1 VATTTYD
8 DLAAAKPTLQLH
20 ARAQCYSIA
29 VECKDEKRGRA
40 AFVCSK
46 SEKYRATGK
55 DPDMHKS
62 KQRPNTGTMKT
73 ECPFKIIFKRD
84 DSTGGW
90 YVVSQKNDHNHDA
103 VSSISALLAHRIV
116 Q

>member
-1 VATTTYD
+1 MPSPNEPGPLPVATTTYD
-8 DLAAAKPTLQLH
+8 DLAAAKSTLQLH
-20 ARAQCYSIA
+20 ARAQGYSIA

-55 DPDMHKS
+55 NPDMHKS

-73 ECPFKIIFKRD
+73 EYPFKIIFKRD
-84 DSTGGW
+84 DKYW
-90 YVVSQKNDHNHDA
+90 RA
-103 VSSISALLAHRIV
+103 VWFSIGSIMTNR
-116 Q
+116 